1 MTYTEVHANFCEQQ
15 ITVRKVLVHSDTV
28 DTRLEKVC
36 PSLPTMSRSSSS
48 DSWASPGRVLLDVY
62 SAGLKCTPSHLSVEG
77 EEAEMWVFG
86 KTIVVIHYQ
95 MLEVVAI
102 GNLILALP

>member
-15 ITVRKVLVHSDTV
+15 ITVRKVLVLSV
-28 DTRLEKVC
+28 DTRLEKVY

-95 MLEVVAI
+95 MLEVVAV

>member
-86 KTIVVIHYQ
+86 KTIVVIHY
-95 MLEVVAI
+95 
-102 GNLILALP
+102 

>member
-15 ITVRKVLVHSDTV
+15 ITVRKVLVLSDTVDSFGTLILWTVLVLSDTV

-48 DSWASPGRVLLDVY
+48 DSWASPGCCLMYTRPV
-62 SAGLKCTPSHLSVEG
+62 
-77 EEAEMWVFG
+77 
-86 KTIVVIHYQ
+86 
-95 MLEVVAI
+95 
-102 GNLILALP
+102 

>member
-15 ITVRKVLVHSDTV
+15 ITVRKVLVLSDTV

-48 DSWASPGRVLLDVY
+48 DSGIIRALLDVY
-62 SAGLKCTPSHLSVEG
+62 SAGLKCMPSHLSVEG
-77 EEAEMWVFG
+77 EEAETWVFG
-86 KTIVVIHYQ
+86 KT
-95 MLEVVAI
+95 
-102 GNLILALP
+102 LASFIIRCLK